1 MKNKTIDEIFGEV
14 DSRYALVDAI
24 AKKAREIA
32 DSAELNHV
40 SLNEKPVNM
49 VLRYLAESKAH
60 VENISETE
68 VKVVIDEKNELLGF

>member
-1 MKNKTIDEIFGEV
+1 MKKTIDEIFAQA

-32 DSAELNHV
+32 DSAELNNV
-40 SLNEKPVNM
+40 SLDEKPVNM
-49 VLRYLAESKAH
+49 VLRYLAEDKAH

-68 VKVVIDEKNELLGF
+68 VKIIIDEKNETLGF

>member
-1 MKNKTIDEIFGEV
+1 MKKTIDEIFAEA

-32 DSAELNHV
+32 DSAELNNV
-40 SLNEKPVNM
+40 SLDEKPVNM
-49 VLRYLAESKAH
+49 VLRYLAEGKAH

-68 VKVVIDEKNELLGF
+68 VKIIIDEKNETLGF

>member
-1 MKNKTIDEIFGEV
+1 MKKTIDEIFASA
-14 DSRYALVDAI
+14 DSRYALVGAI

-32 DSAELNHV
+32 DSAELNNV

-49 VLRYLAESKAH
+49 VLRYLEEDKAH

-68 VKVVIDEKNELLGF
+68 VKVIIDEKNETLGF